1 MLVVIQRYL
10 AHSGSAYCQ
19 VRGFKHVRSGND
31 LLAVVMLARIIS
43 HDSTVLADHFA
54 RLVDLLHNVVNAA
67 KDCMR
72 FLKQTMDMA
81 PVSMCLTTLQSEW
94 KRKEIQQCLPQIL
107 SSGAARAKSA
117 VIWHI
122 ACFAKPTTRLAIIT
136 LNGTPS

>member
-1 MLVVIQRYL
+1 MFVL
-10 AHSGSAYCQ
+10 C
-19 VRGFKHVRSGND
+19 
-31 LLAVVMLARIIS
+31 

-54 RLVDLLHNVVNAA
+54 GLVDLLHNVVRAA

-72 FLKQTMDMA
+72 CFKQTINMA

-107 SSGAARAKSA
+107 SSAAARARSA

-122 ACFAKPTTRLAIIT
+122 ACFAKLTTRLAIIT
-136 LNGTPS
+136 LKGTPS